1 MKIDQFAIAVLVFSA
16 IIVAG
21 LLIVD
26 DVNVNYADQ
35 GVNISKEDFANM
47 SDESEQLYNYSAK
60 VYENIAD
67 SETDAGALLTA
78 AYEGLR
84 LSVIPF
90 KIAGGYIEAVA
101 LELPIP
107 PQLVMFLIGAI
118 SILFAFAIL
127 YLIFRFIPFG

>member
-16 IIVAG
+16 VIVAG

-26 DVNVNYADQ
+26 DVNVN
-35 GVNISKEDFANM
+35 FANM
-47 SDESEQLYNYSAK
+47 GDESEQLYNYSAK